1 MADYSNTR
9 VQLRRGSA
17 SEWASANTVL
27 GEGEPG
33 FSINDNTLKIGDG
46 VTTFSNL
53 SGIAIKS
60 DIVQAGAEEGVNVSG
75 VQNLVFTDAAS
86 YATLTKDENTVYFVV

>member
-1 MADYSNTR
+1 MPDYSNTR
-9 VQLRRGSA
+9 IQLRRGTA
-17 SEWASANTVL
+17 AGWASANTIL

-60 DIVQAGAEEGVNVSG
+60 DIAQAGAAAGVNISG

>member
-1 MADYSNTR
+1 MPDYSNTR

-17 SEWASANTVL
+17 AEWASANTIL

-33 FSINDNTLKIGDG
+33 FSIDDNNLKIGDG

>member
-1 MADYSNTR
+1 MPDYSNTR

-60 DIVQAGAEEGVNVSG
+60 DIVQAGAAEGVNISG

>member
-1 MADYSNTR
+1 MPDYSNTR